1 MKDILERAY
10 AGEPISADDPEFETL
25 TKALE
30 EARHITAELNFTYHS
45 PEEVREIVRKLGV
58 DVDDTATIRPPFYA
72 DFGRSLHIGARVF
85 INQLCCFMSR
95 GNITIEEDVKIG
107 PRVNL
112 ITLNHG
118 IKPDERRI
126 ITSQPIYIKRNAWL
140 GAAVTVIPGVTIGE
154 NSIVGAGAVV
164 THDVPDNAIV
174 AGVPAKVIRYL

>member
-10 AGEPISADDPEFETL
+10 AGEPISADDPEFWKL
-25 TKALE
+25 TKVLE
-30 EARHITAELNFTYHS
+30 DARHITAELNFTYHS

-58 DVDDTATIRPPFYA
+58 DIDDTATIRPPFYA
-72 DFGRSLHIGARVF
+72 DFGKSLHIGPRAF

-118 IKPDERRI
+118 TNPADRRI
-126 ITSQPIYIKRNAWL
+126 ITSKPIHIKRNAWL
-140 GAAVTVIPGVTIGE
+140 GAAVTVTPGVTIGE
-154 NSIVGAGAVV
+154 NSIVGAGAIV
-164 THDVPDNAIV
+164 THDVPDNVIV
-174 AGVPAKVIRYL
+174 AGVPAKIIKRL